1 MNNILKVPNK
11 TLLESL
17 QNHTEGEIA
26 FLTDEK
32 IWMIYSNGQWV
43 KVTPKAKDNGNINV
57 SLYDM
62 NKQIIDQLPPLSEQQ
77 LTDIIDTL
85 NLWSKANVYMLYG
98 KEISYFTVLTHSEE
112 DIDFN
117 SFGESIISLL
127 KDISDTIYSIDI
139 IDDDSVE
146 IWLRYKDNS
155 TVLYLF
161 NYEGGMVTYGR

>member
-1 MNNILKVPNK
+1 MNNILKVPNR
-11 TLLESL
+11 TFLESL

-32 IWMIYSNGQWV
+32 VWMIYSDDKWV
-43 KVTPKAKDNGNINV
+43 KVTPKAKDSGDINV

-77 LTDIIDTL
+77 LIDIVDTL

-98 KEISYFTVLTHSEE
+98 KEISYFTVLMRGNENN
-112 DIDFN
+112 DFDN
-117 SFGESIISLL
+117 FGEGIISLL
-127 KDISDTIYSIDI
+127 GDISDTIYSIDI
-139 IDDDSVE
+139 VDDNAVE
-146 IWLRYKDNS
+146 IWLKYNDNS

-161 NYEGGMVTYGR
+161 NYEGGIVRYGG